1 MGNTAGRAYG
11 LTVLCPLRDDRR
23 ADHSFAAALRG
34 RLAAIPLDE
43 DSPMARVPNTYLC
56 RFFVLDEVPY
66 QGDPAS
72 IEHLQSKYL
81 VFVCELYGDLD
92 TYLHGMWKNAR
103 EMIKQVFEYCIGFE
117 DIKTADEFAYY
128 IKRCQVKTTFY
139 FNGSTD
145 APLEEQLKTLYLK
158 QEFAKFVRENQGRT
172 ALEVQQ
178 AFGDFVARTQP
189 SNLAAPTW
197 RPGASSLEV
206 L

>member
-23 ADHSFAAALRG
+23 APHYFAAVLLE
-34 RLAAIPLDE
+34 RLSAIPLDE
-43 DSPMARVPNTYLC
+43 DSPMAQVPNTYLC

-66 QGDPAS
+66 QGNPAYN
-72 IEHLQSKYL
+72 EHLQSKYL
-81 VFVCELYGDLD
+81 VFVCELHGTLEP
-92 TYLHGMWKNAR
+92 YLRGMWENAR
-103 EMIKQVFEYCIGFE
+103 EMIKKVFEFCIGFE
-117 DIKTADEFAYY
+117 DIKTADEFVYY

-178 AFGDFVARTQP
+178 AFSAFVERTQP

-197 RPGASSLEV
+197 RPGASSLEA

>member
-23 ADHSFAAALRG
+23 AEHSFAAAVRE
-34 RLAAIPLDE
+34 RLAQIALDE

-56 RFFVLDEVPY
+56 RFFVLDQVPY
-66 QGDPAS
+66 QGQPAE
-72 IEHLQSKYL
+72 IEHLKSKYL
-81 VFVCELYGDLD
+81 VFVCELHGELEP
-92 TYLHGMWKNAR
+92 YLHGMWKNAR
-103 EMIKQVFEYCIGFE
+103 EMIERVFEYCIDFE
-117 DIKTADEFAYY
+117 GVKKPEEFANY
-128 IKRCQVKTTFY
+128 IQRCQVKTTFY

-158 QEFAKFVRENQGRT
+158 QEFAKFVRENQGRS
-172 ALEVQQ
+172 ALDVQQ
-178 AFGDFVARTQP
+178 AFAAFVARTEP

>member
-23 ADHSFAAALRG
+23 ADHSFAAALRE

-43 DSPMARVPNTYLC
+43 ESPMARVPNTYLC

-72 IEHLQSKYL
+72 NEHLQSKYL
-81 VFVCELYGDLD
+81 VFVCELHGELEA
-92 TYLHGMWKNAR
+92 YLRGMWENAR
-103 EMIKQVFEYCIGFE
+103 EMIERVFEYCIGFE
-117 DIKTADEFAYY
+117 DIKTADEFTYY

-158 QEFAKFVRENQGRT
+158 QEFAKFVCENQGRT

-178 AFGDFVARTQP
+178 AFAAFVARTQP